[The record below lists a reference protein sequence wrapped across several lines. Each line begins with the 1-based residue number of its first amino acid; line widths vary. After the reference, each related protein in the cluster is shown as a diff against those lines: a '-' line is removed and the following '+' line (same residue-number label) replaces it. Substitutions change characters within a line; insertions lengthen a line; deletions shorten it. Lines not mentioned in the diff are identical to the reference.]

1 MPHPILLVPSN
12 HDVGLT
18 SVCLGLVRAL
28 DRHGVHV
35 GFFKPICQGKKNGK
49 AIVADTSTSLIRA
62 TTHIDPPEPLN
73 ADYVEHLLAEGES
86 DTVTEE
92 IVARFQQAS
101 LKNDVVIVEGL
112 VPSSEQVYSVRLN
125 AAIANAI
132 DAEVVIIGDLDK
144 TDLEHTIDDH
154 GIARHAYG
162 SRVIGCI
169 LNKIHD
175 DKEEEEAP
183 AVTGIL
189 ARAGSPDRHKE
200 VFFDLIAKLEQTGM
214 RPLGLIPFRKSF
226 NAPRVKDVSDQLN
239 ARIICQGDIEKRR
252 VREIRIAAAS
262 IERSSAV
269 FNHGS
274 LVVTSGD
281 RSDVILGA
289 ALATLNGVELA
300 GLVLSG
306 DTEPDERIMDL
317 CRQAFT
323 AGLPVL
329 SFPGNTYETARSIFN
344 MDFEI
349 PLGDSERARL
359 VMNSIA
365 NFIDTDWI
373 KSLANSKREI
383 RLSPPAFRYQLIAQ
397 ARSNPQRIVLPEG
410 TEPRILSAAAICA
423 KRGIAKPV
431 LLGNEKNIRTVC
443 DSSNIVLGEGVEII
457 DIESNIDPYIEP
469 MLELRKSKGMT
480 QDQARDA
487 LHDSNV
493 LGTMMMKMDHVD
505 GLVSGAVH
513 STANTLRPALQLIKT
528 TPGSSL
534 VSSVFF
540 MCLPNQVLVFG
551 DCAVNPNPTAE
562 QLADIAIQSA
572 ASAKAFGIPARVA
585 MISYSTG
592 DSGAGV
598 DVEKVARAT
607 LLVRERAPGLLV
619 DGPLQYDA
627 ATVPSVGEQKA
638 SGSPV
643 AGKATVIIFP
653 DLNTG
658 NTTYKA
664 VQRSADVLSIGPM
677 LQGLAKPV
685 NDLSRGA
692 TVEDIVFTIALTAIQ
707 AQATKGGEGK

>member
-18 SVCLGLVRAL
+18 SVCIGLVLAL
-28 DRHGVHV
+28 ERHGVHV
-35 GFFKPICQGKKNGK
+35 GFFKPICQGRKNGK
-49 AIVADTSTSLIRA
+49 KILADTSTALIRA

-73 ADYVEHLLAEGES
+73 ADYVEHLLAEGAS
-86 DTVTEE
+86 DTITEE
-92 IVARFQQAS
+92 IVAKFQLAS
-101 LKNDVVIVEGL
+101 MHKDVVVVEGL
-112 VPSSEQVYSVRLN
+112 VPTYEQVYSVRLN

-132 DAEVVIIGDLDK
+132 DAEVIIIGDMDK
-144 TDLEHTIDDH
+144 TDLEHAIDDH
-154 GIARHAYG
+154 GIVSLAYG

-175 DKEEEEAP
+175 NKEEEEAP

-200 VFFDLIAKLEQTGM
+200 VFFDLINRLEQACI

-226 NAPRVKDVSDQLN
+226 NAPRVKDVCDQLN
-239 ARIICQGDIEKRR
+239 ARIIREGDIASRR
-252 VREIRIAAAS
+252 VRGIRIAAAS

-269 FNHGS
+269 FTHGC

-306 DTEPDERIMDL
+306 DTEPDHRIMDL
-317 CRQAFT
+317 CRQAFA

-329 SFPGNTYETARSIFN
+329 SLPGNTYECARSIFN
-344 MDFEI
+344 MDYEI
-349 PLGDSERARL
+349 PLGDTERAKL

-365 NFIDTDWI
+365 NFIDSDWI
-373 KSLANSKREI
+373 LSLASSKRGI
-383 RLSPPAFRYQLIAQ
+383 RLSPPAFRYQLITQ
-397 ARSNPQRIVLPEG
+397 ARSNPQRVVLPEG

-423 KRGIAKPV
+423 KRGIAIPV
-431 LLGNEKNIRTVC
+431 LLGNAQEIQTACDNNNIA
-443 DSSNIVLGEGVEII
+443 LGEGVEII
-457 DIESNIDPYIEP
+457 DIDSNIEPYVAP
-469 MLELRKSKGMT
+469 MVELRKSKGLT
-480 QDQARDA
+480 AGQARDA
-487 LHDSNV
+487 LHEGTV
-493 LGTMMMKMDHVD
+493 FGTMMMKLDQVD
-505 GLVSGAVH
+505 GMVSGAAH
-513 STANTLRPALQLIKT
+513 STANTIRPALQLIKT
-528 TPGSSL
+528 APGCSL

-540 MCLPNQVLVFG
+540 MCLPHQVLVFG

-598 DVEKVARAT
+598 DVQKVVDAT
-607 LLVRERAPGLLV
+607 ALVRQRAPELLV

-643 AGKATVIIFP
+643 AGNATVIIFP

-692 TVEDIVFTIALTAIQ
+692 TVEDIVFTIALTVIQ
-707 AQATKGGEGK
+707 AQVAKGGGR